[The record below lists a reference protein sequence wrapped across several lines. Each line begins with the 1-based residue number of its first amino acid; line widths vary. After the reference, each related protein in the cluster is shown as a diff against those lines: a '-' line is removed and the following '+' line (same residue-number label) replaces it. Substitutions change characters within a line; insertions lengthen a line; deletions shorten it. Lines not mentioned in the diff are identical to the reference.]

1 MDFLKKWLPL
11 IGYKAAINLF
21 LISLYPFL
29 FFVLSSINSYVSS
42 LIRFQIRTLTVS
54 ECFAWLFIV
63 AIALSV
69 YLGAV
74 FIVKAKVT
82 YLFIFLNTCA
92 LTWFA
97 QSDMGSIQEHIDT
110 IAQKSPTILIYDI
123 GFICLFAIA
132 IIILIFFKKYHFT
145 LQQRFLH

>member
-11 IGYKAAINLF
+11 IGYKTAINLF

-110 IAQKSPTILIYDI
+110 IAQKSPIILIYDI
-123 GFICLFAIA
+123 GFICLFAIT